1 MLNASKDFGICTGSI
16 IHNLSMFDKK
26 NGHKIKG
33 AKKPVLQLST
43 ALACYNWNIDCDNQY
58 LHYSIGP
65 SIGLLLDYWLLAL
78 QYTGTLHCTALGR

>member
-1 MLNASKDFGICTGSI
+1 LTN
-16 IHNLSMFDKK
+16 K

-33 AKKPVLQLST
+33 AKKPFLQLST

-78 QYTGTLHCTALGR
+78 QYTGTLHCTALGKYSDTRKFSILTRWYNGILV